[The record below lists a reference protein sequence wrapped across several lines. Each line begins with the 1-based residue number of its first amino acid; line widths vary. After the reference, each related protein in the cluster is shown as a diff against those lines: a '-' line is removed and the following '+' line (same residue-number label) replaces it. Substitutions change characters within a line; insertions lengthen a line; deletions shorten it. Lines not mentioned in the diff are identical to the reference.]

1 MKSRCRI
8 AASLVA
14 AAALALAIAVA
25 PSLAGVARAD
35 EAASADKPLY
45 LALGD
50 SITYGYEPDP
60 DDPHSKEGK
69 PLTDEC
75 FVNILAAEKGY
86 TFRNKGVI
94 GNTAAGIMSQ
104 IQTGELDES
113 IKESKVVTITCGGN
127 DLMNVLYDKI
137 ASYYNTYV
145 AKGDAS
151 KEINAYDVIHILWY
165 NDSSDSRL
173 NSLKFYALMALS
185 IKDPTSGKRIY
196 ESPEFTAGV
205 ETFISNLNSVTAYIK
220 DLNPDA
226 QIYLSTQYN
235 PYEHFT
241 GSLKV
246 VGTNIGKCAEK
257 LRQAVLDNAEA
268 GQYTPVDVFTA
279 FAGRSAELCN
289 ATENPMAL
297 DFHPNAAGHAVIA
310 AEFAKVVP
318 GGAMVSADDASKVYG
333 EADPELTATVSG
345 TSEGDSLSY
354 AVSREAGEDAGT
366 YAVAASG
373 ETSQGGY
380 LVAYKSGTFTIEAKS
395 IVPDTS
401 DTPAE
406 QRTGVSVSEPADVDA
421 NGSEQRQAVSL
432 FDAKTNKA
440 LVEGIDYDLSY
451 AGDLVNPGTVA
462 ITVTGKGNYQG
473 SFEVSYRINGQPGKG
488 GDNGTKPAGGDRSAK
503 TPATGDASLSF
514 LPVAAL
520 GAVACAVARLACRGS
535 EC

>member
-14 AAALALAIAVA
+14 AAALALAIAIA

-35 EAASADKPLY
+35 EAAGATADKPLY

-60 DDPHSKEGK
+60 DNPHSKEGK

-113 IKESKVVTITCGGN
+113 IKEAKVVTITCGGN

-145 AKGDAS
+145 AKGDES

-173 NSLKFYALMALS
+173 TSLKFYALMALS

-235 PYEHFT
+235 PYGHFSK
-241 GSLKV
+241 SLGV

-289 ATENPMAL
+289 ATEEPMAL

-318 GGAMVSADDASKVYG
+318 SGVMVSADDASKVYG
-333 EADPELTATVSG
+333 DADPELTATVSG
-345 TSEGDSLSY
+345 AAEGDSLSY

-366 YAVAASG
+366 YSVAASG

-401 DTPAE
+401 DTPAD
-406 QRTGVSVSEPADVDA
+406 QRTGISVSAPADVDA
-421 NGSEQRQAVSL
+421 NGSEQKQTVSL
-432 FDAKTNKA
+432 YDAKLGRA
-440 LVEGIDYDLSY
+440 LVEGTDYDLSY
-451 AGDLVNPGTVA
+451 AGDLVNPGTVT

-473 SFEVSYRINGQPGKG
+473 SFEVSYRIAEQAKKGDAESVGGKG
-488 GDNGTKPAGGDRSAK
+488 GKLPT
-503 TPATGDASLSF
+503 TGDTATPV
-514 LPVAAL
+514 LPAAL
-520 GAVACAVARLACRGS
+520 LGIAAFGAAVKLVRRGS
-535 EC
+535 ER